1 MNPVILILVS
11 VVGLFTHLFLC
22 RKFNTDPQIIK
33 SIFLYLSLIFTLIRF
48 FPQDFNSR
56 FTLLLILGWTIIL
69 IDNAHH
75 RIPNFITGYC
85 SLLLCVIA
93 FIDSRIVDSIAGGV
107 QFSLFFCVLAIA
119 SKLKI
124 GIGDVKLA
132 GVIGLIIGVVTF
144 QELIFFVLV
153 AAILGLCT
161 LFTGPTRMRLKAR
174 IPFAAPMIAA
184 SILIWTIWSIWP
196 IWPMLRMNR

>member
-1 MNPVILILVS
+1 MNPALLILFS

-56 FTLLLILGWTIIL
+56 FTLLLIVGWTIIL

-85 SLLLCVIA
+85 SLLFCGIAVIE
-93 FIDSRIVDSIAGGV
+93 DRIVDSIAGGV

-161 LFTGPTRMRLKAR
+161 LLTGPAKMRLKAR
-174 IPFAAPMIAA
+174 IPFAAPMISA
-184 SILIWTIWSIWP
+184 SILIWPIWP
-196 IWPMLRMNR
+196 ILRMNG

>member
-1 MNPVILILVS
+1 MNPVILISFSLV
-11 VVGLFTHLFLC
+11 GFFAHLFLC
-22 RKFNTDPQIIK
+22 RKFNTDPQMIK
-33 SIFLYLSLIFTLIRF
+33 TFFLYLSLIFTLIRF
-48 FPQDFNSR
+48 FPQDFNARS
-56 FTLLLILGWTIIL
+56 TLLLIVSWTIIL

-85 SLLLCVIA
+85 SLLFCGIAVIE
-93 FIDSRIVDSIAGGV
+93 DRIVDSIAGGV
-107 QFSLFFCVLAIA
+107 EFSLFFCVLAIA

-161 LFTGPTRMRLKAR
+161 LFTGPARMRLKAR

-184 SILIWTIWSIWP
+184 SILIWPIWSN
-196 IWPMLRMNR
+196 WPMLHMNG

>member
-1 MNPVILILVS
+1 MNPALLILFS

-33 SIFLYLSLIFTLIRF
+33 SIFLYLSLIFALIRF
-48 FPQDFNSR
+48 FPQDANIR

-85 SLLLCVIA
+85 SLLFCGIAVIE
-93 FIDSRIVDSIAGGV
+93 DRIVDSIAGGV
-107 QFSLFFCVLAIA
+107 EFSLFFCVLAIA

-161 LFTGPTRMRLKAR
+161 LFTGPVKMRLKAR
-174 IPFAAPMIAA
+174 IPFAAPIIAA
-184 SILIWTIWSIWP
+184 SILIWPIWP
-196 IWPMLRMNR
+196 ILRMNR

>member
-1 MNPVILILVS
+1 MNPALLILFS

-33 SIFLYLSLIFTLIRF
+33 SIFLYLSLIFALIRF
-48 FPQDFNSR
+48 FPQDANIR

-93 FIDSRIVDSIAGGV
+93 FIDSRIFDSIVGGV
-107 QFSLFFCVLAIA
+107 EFLLFFCVLAIA

-144 QELIFFVLV
+144 QELISFVLV
-153 AAILGLCT
+153 SAILGLCT
-161 LFTGPTRMRLKAR
+161 LLTGPARMRLKAR
-174 IPFAAPMIAA
+174 IPFAAPMISA
-184 SILIWTIWSIWP
+184 SILIWPIWP
-196 IWPMLRMNR
+196 ILRMNG

>member
-1 MNPVILILVS
+1 MVPELLIIFFLVGS
-11 VVGLFTHLFLC
+11 FTHLYLC
-22 RKFNTDPQIIK
+22 RKFDTDSQIVK

-48 FPQDFNSR
+48 SPQESIARFN
-56 FTLLLILGWTIIL
+56 LLLIVSWTIIL

-85 SLLLCVIA
+85 SLFLCVIA

-144 QELIFFVLV
+144 QELISFVLV
-153 AAILGLCT
+153 SAILGLCT
-161 LFTGPTRMRLKAR
+161 LLTGPARMRLKAR
-174 IPFAAPMIAA
+174 IPFAAPMISA
-184 SILIWTIWSIWP
+184 SILIWPIWP
-196 IWPMLRMNR
+196 ILRMNG

>member
-1 MNPVILILVS
+1 MNPVILISFFL
-11 VVGLFTHLFLC
+11 VGLFTHLFLC

-33 SIFLYLSLIFTLIRF
+33 STFLYLSLIFSLIRF
-48 FPQDFNSR
+48 FPQDFNFR

-93 FIDSRIVDSIAGGV
+93 FIDNRIFDSIVGGV
-107 QFSLFFCVLAIA
+107 EFLLFFCVLAIA

-132 GVIGLIIGVVTF
+132 GVIGLIIGVVRF
-144 QELIFFVLV
+144 QELIFFALV
-153 AAILGLCT
+153 ASILGLCT
-161 LFTGPTRMRLKAR
+161 LLTGPVKMRLKAR

-184 SILIWTIWSIWP
+184 SILIWPICSIWP
-196 IWPMLRMNR
+196 IWSI

>member
-1 MNPVILILVS
+1 MNPEFLISFSL
-11 VVGLFTHLFLC
+11 VGLFTHLYLC
-22 RKFNTDPQIIK
+22 RKFDTDPQLIK
-33 SIFLYLSLIFTLIRF
+33 SIFLYLPLIFTLIQL
-48 FPQDFNSR
+48 FPQDFNYR

-85 SLLLCVIA
+85 SVLFCGIAVIE
-93 FIDSRIVDSIAGGV
+93 DRIFDSIVGGV
-107 QFSLFFCVLAIA
+107 EFLLFFCALAIA

-161 LFTGPTRMRLKAR
+161 LLTGPAKMRLKAR

-184 SILIWTIWSIWP
+184 SILIWPIWP
-196 IWPMLRMNR
+196 ILRMNG

>member
-1 MNPVILILVS
+1 MNPVILISFSL
-11 VVGLFTHLFLC
+11 VGLLTHFYLC
-22 RKFNTDPQIIK
+22 QKFNTDPQIIK
-33 SIFLYLSLIFTLIRF
+33 SIFLYLSLIFTLIQF

-56 FTLLLILGWTIIL
+56 FTLLLIVGWTIIL

-85 SLLLCVIA
+85 SLLFCGIAVIE
-93 FIDSRIVDSIAGGV
+93 DRIVDSIAGGV
-107 QFSLFFCVLAIA
+107 EFLLFFCVLAIA

-144 QELIFFVLV
+144 QELISFVLV
-153 AAILGLCT
+153 SAILGLCT
-161 LFTGPTRMRLKAR
+161 LLTGPARMRLKAR
-174 IPFAAPMIAA
+174 IPFAAPMISA
-184 SILIWTIWSIWP
+184 SILIWPIWP
-196 IWPMLRMNR
+196 ILRMNG

>member
-56 FTLLLILGWTIIL
+56 FTLLLIVGWTIIL

-75 RIPNFITGYC
+75 RIPNFITGYS

-107 QFSLFFCVLAIA
+107 QFLLFFCVLAIA

-132 GVIGLIIGVVTF
+132 GVIGLIIGVVEF
-144 QELIFFVLV
+144 QELIFFVFV
-153 AAILGLCT
+153 SAILGLCT
-161 LFTGPTRMRLKAR
+161 LLIGPARMRLKAR

-184 SILIWTIWSIWP
+184 SILIWPIWP
-196 IWPMLRMNR
+196 ILRMNG

>member
-33 SIFLYLSLIFTLIRF
+33 SIFLYLSLIFALIRF
-48 FPQDFNSR
+48 FPQDANIR

-93 FIDSRIVDSIAGGV
+93 FIDSRIFDSIVGGV
-107 QFSLFFCVLAIA
+107 EFLLFFCVLAIA

-144 QELIFFVLV
+144 QELISFVLV
-153 AAILGLCT
+153 SAILGLCT
-161 LFTGPTRMRLKAR
+161 LLTGPARMRLKAR

-184 SILIWTIWSIWP
+184 SILIWPIWP
-196 IWPMLRMNR
+196 ILRMNR

>member
-1 MNPVILILVS
+1 MILISFSL
-11 VVGLFTHLFLC
+11 VGLFTHLFLC
-22 RKFNTDPQIIK
+22 RKFNTEPQIIK
-33 SIFLYLSLIFTLIRF
+33 SIFLYLSLIFTLIQF

-56 FTLLLILGWTIIL
+56 FTLLLIVGWTIIL

-93 FIDSRIVDSIAGGV
+93 FIDSRIFDSIVGGV
-107 QFSLFFCVLAIA
+107 EFLLFFCVLAIA

-144 QELIFFVLV
+144 QELISFVLV
-153 AAILGLCT
+153 SAILGLCT
-161 LFTGPTRMRLKAR
+161 LLTGPARMRLKAR
-174 IPFAAPMIAA
+174 IPFAAPMISA
-184 SILIWTIWSIWP
+184 SILIWPIWP
-196 IWPMLRMNR
+196 ILRMNG

>member
-1 MNPVILILVS
+1 MNPALLILFS

-48 FPQDFNSR
+48 FPQDANIR

-85 SLLLCVIA
+85 SLLFCGIAVIE
-93 FIDSRIVDSIAGGV
+93 DRIVDSIAGGV
-107 QFSLFFCVLAIA
+107 EFSLFFCVLAIA

-161 LFTGPTRMRLKAR
+161 LFTGPVKMRLKAR

-184 SILIWTIWSIWP
+184 SILIWPIWP
-196 IWPMLRMNR
+196 ILRMNR

>member
-1 MNPVILILVS
+1 MHPELLILFFL
-11 VVGLFTHLFLC
+11 VGFFIHLYLC
-22 RKFNTDPQIIK
+22 RTFDTDPQIIK
-33 SIFLYLSLIFTLIRF
+33 SIFLYLSLIFTLIQF

-93 FIDSRIVDSIAGGV
+93 FIDSRIFDSIVGGV
-107 QFSLFFCVLAIA
+107 EFLLFFCVLAIA

-144 QELIFFVLV
+144 QELISFVLV
-153 AAILGLCT
+153 SAILGLCT
-161 LFTGPTRMRLKAR
+161 LLTGPARMRLKAR

-184 SILIWTIWSIWP
+184 SILIWPIWSIWP
-196 IWPMLRMNR
+196 L

>member
-1 MNPVILILVS
+1 MNPALLILFS

-48 FPQDFNSR
+48 FPQESNARFN
-56 FTLLLILGWTIIL
+56 LLLIVGWTIIL

-85 SLLLCVIA
+85 SLLFCGIAVIE
-93 FIDSRIVDSIAGGV
+93 DRIVDSIAGGV
-107 QFSLFFCVLAIA
+107 EFSLFFCVLAIA

-144 QELIFFVLV
+144 QELISFVLV
-153 AAILGLCT
+153 SAILGLCT
-161 LFTGPTRMRLKAR
+161 LFTGPVKMRLKAQ
-174 IPFAAPMIAA
+174 IPFAAPMISA
-184 SILIWTIWSIWP
+184 SILIWPIWP
-196 IWPMLRMNR
+196 ILRMNG

>member
-1 MNPVILILVS
+1 MHPELLILFS
-11 VVGLFTHLFLC
+11 VIGLFTHLFLC

-33 SIFLYLSLIFTLIRF
+33 SIFLYLSLIFALIRF
-48 FPQDFNSR
+48 FPQDANSR

-93 FIDSRIVDSIAGGV
+93 FIDSRIFDSIVGGV
-107 QFSLFFCVLAIA
+107 EFLLFFCVLAIA

-144 QELIFFVLV
+144 QELISFVLV
-153 AAILGLCT
+153 SAILGLCT
-161 LFTGPTRMRLKAR
+161 LLTGPARMRLKAR
-174 IPFAAPMIAA
+174 IPFAAPMISA
-184 SILIWTIWSIWP
+184 SILIWPIWP
-196 IWPMLRMNR
+196 ILRMNR

>member
-1 MNPVILILVS
+1 MNPVILISFSL
-11 VVGLFTHLFLC
+11 VGLFTHLFLC
-22 RKFNTDPQIIK
+22 RKFNTEPQIIK

-48 FPQDFNSR
+48 FPQDFNARS
-56 FTLLLILGWTIIL
+56 TLLLIVSWTIIL

-93 FIDSRIVDSIAGGV
+93 FIDSRIFDSIVGGV
-107 QFSLFFCVLAIA
+107 EFLLFFCVLAIA

-132 GVIGLIIGVVTF
+132 GVIGLIVGVVTF

-161 LFTGPTRMRLKAR
+161 LLIGPVKMRLKAR

-184 SILIWTIWSIWP
+184 SILIWPIWSN
-196 IWPMLRMNR
+196 WPMLHMNG

>member
-1 MNPVILILVS
+1 MNLELLISFFLV
-11 VVGLFTHLFLC
+11 GFFMHFYLC
-22 RKFNTDPQIIK
+22 RKFNTDPQIVK
-33 SIFLYLSLIFTLIRF
+33 TFLLYISLIFTLIRF

-75 RIPNFITGYC
+75 RIPNIITGYC
-85 SLLLCVIA
+85 SLLFCGIAVIE
-93 FIDSRIVDSIAGGV
+93 DRIFDSIGGGV
-107 QFSLFFCVLAIA
+107 EFLIFFCVLAIA

-144 QELIFFVLV
+144 QELIFFLLV
-153 AAILGLCT
+153 AAILGLGS
-161 LFTGPTRMRLKAR
+161 LLASPSALHLKAR

-184 SILIWTIWSIWP
+184 TFLIGPIWSIWP
-196 IWPMLRMNR
+196 MLHMNG

>member
-1 MNPVILILVS
+1 MNPVILISFSL
-11 VVGLFTHLFLC
+11 VGLFTHLFLC
-22 RKFNTDPQIIK
+22 RKFNTEPQIIK
-33 SIFLYLSLIFTLIRF
+33 SIFLYLSLIFTLIQF

-56 FTLLLILGWTIIL
+56 FTLLLIVGWTIIL

-85 SLLLCVIA
+85 SLLLGVIA
-93 FIDSRIVDSIAGGV
+93 FIDSRIFDSIVGGV
-107 QFSLFFCVLAIA
+107 EFLLFFCVLAIA

-144 QELIFFVLV
+144 QELISFVLV
-153 AAILGLCT
+153 SAILGLCT
-161 LFTGPTRMRLKAR
+161 LLTGPARMRLKAR
-174 IPFAAPMIAA
+174 IPFAAPMISA
-184 SILIWTIWSIWP
+184 SILIWPIWP
-196 IWPMLRMNR
+196 ILRMNG

>member
-56 FTLLLILGWTIIL
+56 FTLLLIVGWTIIL

-85 SLLLCVIA
+85 SLLFCGIAVIE
-93 FIDSRIVDSIAGGV
+93 DRIVDSIAGGV
-107 QFSLFFCVLAIA
+107 QFLLFFCVLAIA

-161 LFTGPTRMRLKAR
+161 LFTGPARMRLKAR

-184 SILIWTIWSIWP
+184 SILIWPIWP
-196 IWPMLRMNR
+196 ILRMNR

>member
-1 MNPVILILVS
+1 MNPVILISFSL
-11 VVGLFTHLFLC
+11 VGLFTHLFLC
-22 RKFNTDPQIIK
+22 RKFNTEPQIIK
-33 SIFLYLSLIFTLIRF
+33 SIFLYLSLIFTLIQF
-48 FPQDFNSR
+48 FPQDSNTR
-56 FTLLLILGWTIIL
+56 FTLLLIVGWTIIL

-93 FIDSRIVDSIAGGV
+93 FIDSRIFDSIVGGV
-107 QFSLFFCVLAIA
+107 EFLLFFCVLAIA

-153 AAILGLCT
+153 SAILGLCT
-161 LFTGPTRMRLKAR
+161 LLTGPAKMRLKAR
-174 IPFAAPMIAA
+174 IPFAAPMISA
-184 SILIWTIWSIWP
+184 SILIWTIWSN
-196 IWPMLRMNR
+196 WPMLRMNG

>member
-56 FTLLLILGWTIIL
+56 FTLLLIVGWTIIL

-85 SLLLCVIA
+85 SLLFCGIAVIE
-93 FIDSRIVDSIAGGV
+93 DRIVDSIAGGV
-107 QFSLFFCVLAIA
+107 EFSLFFCVLAIA

-161 LFTGPTRMRLKAR
+161 LFTGPARMRLKAR

-184 SILIWTIWSIWP
+184 SILIWPIWP
-196 IWPMLRMNR
+196 ILRMNR

>member
-1 MNPVILILVS
+1 MNPVILISFSL
-11 VVGLFTHLFLC
+11 VGLFTHLFLC

-33 SIFLYLSLIFTLIRF
+33 SIFLYLSFIFTLIQF

-56 FTLLLILGWTIIL
+56 FTLLLIVGWTIIL

-144 QELIFFVLV
+144 QELISFVLV
-153 AAILGLCT
+153 SAILGLCT
-161 LFTGPTRMRLKAR
+161 LLTGPARMRLKAR
-174 IPFAAPMIAA
+174 IPFAAPMISA
-184 SILIWTIWSIWP
+184 SILIWPIWP
-196 IWPMLRMNR
+196 ILRMNG

>member
-1 MNPVILILVS
+1 MNPELLILFS

-33 SIFLYLSLIFTLIRF
+33 SIFLYLSLIFALIRF
-48 FPQDFNSR
+48 FPQDANIR

-93 FIDSRIVDSIAGGV
+93 FIDSRIFDSIVGGV
-107 QFSLFFCVLAIA
+107 EFLLFFCVLAIA

-144 QELIFFVLV
+144 QELISFVLV
-153 AAILGLCT
+153 SAILGLCT
-161 LFTGPTRMRLKAR
+161 LLTGPARMRLKAR

-184 SILIWTIWSIWP
+184 SILIWPIWP
-196 IWPMLRMNR
+196 ILRMNR

>member
-1 MNPVILILVS
+1 MH
-11 VVGLFTHLFLC
+11 FYLC
-22 RKFNTDPQIIK
+22 RKFNTDPQIVK
-33 SIFLYLSLIFTLIRF
+33 TFLLYISLIFTLIRF

-75 RIPNFITGYC
+75 RIPNIITGYC
-85 SLLLCVIA
+85 SLLFCGIAVIE
-93 FIDSRIVDSIAGGV
+93 DRIFDSIGGGV
-107 QFSLFFCVLAIA
+107 EFLIFFCVLAIA

-144 QELIFFVLV
+144 QELIFFLLV
-153 AAILGLCT
+153 AAILGLGS
-161 LFTGPTRMRLKAR
+161 LLASPSALHLKAR

-184 SILIWTIWSIWP
+184 AILIWP
-196 IWPMLRMNR
+196 IWPLLRMNG

>member
-1 MNPVILILVS
+1 MVPELLILVS

-56 FTLLLILGWTIIL
+56 FTLLLIVGWTIIL

-85 SLLLCVIA
+85 SLLFCGIAVIE
-93 FIDSRIVDSIAGGV
+93 DRIVDSIAGGV

-161 LFTGPTRMRLKAR
+161 LLTGPAKMRLKTR

-184 SILIWTIWSIWP
+184 SILIWPIWSN
-196 IWPMLRMNR
+196 WPMLHMNG

>member
-1 MNPVILILVS
+1 MVPKLLIVFFLV
-11 VVGLFTHLFLC
+11 GFFIHLYLC
-22 RKFNTDPQIIK
+22 RKFDTDPQLIK
-33 SIFLYLSLIFTLIRF
+33 SIFLYLSLIFALIRF
-48 FPQDFNSR
+48 FPQESNARFN
-56 FTLLLILGWTIIL
+56 LLLIVGWTIIL

-75 RIPNFITGYC
+75 RIPNFITGYG
-85 SLLLCVIA
+85 SLLLCGIAVIEDHI
-93 FIDSRIVDSIAGGV
+93 FDSIAGGV
-107 QFSLFFCVLAIA
+107 EFLLFFCVLAIA

-132 GVIGLIIGVVTF
+132 GVIGLIIGVVSF

-161 LFTGPTRMRLKAR
+161 LLTGPAKMRLKAR

-184 SILIWTIWSIWP
+184 SILIWTIWSN
-196 IWPMLRMNR
+196 WPMLRMNG

>member
-33 SIFLYLSLIFTLIRF
+33 SIFLYLSLIFALIRL
-48 FPQDFNSR
+48 FPQDANIR

-93 FIDSRIVDSIAGGV
+93 FIDSRIFDSIVGGV
-107 QFSLFFCVLAIA
+107 EFLLFFCVLAIA

-144 QELIFFVLV
+144 QELISFVLV
-153 AAILGLCT
+153 SAILGLCT
-161 LFTGPTRMRLKAR
+161 LLTGPARMRLKAR
-174 IPFAAPMIAA
+174 IPFAAPMISA
-184 SILIWTIWSIWP
+184 SILIWPIWP
-196 IWPMLRMNR
+196 ILRMNG

>member
-1 MNPVILILVS
+1 MNPALLILFS

-22 RKFNTDPQIIK
+22 RKFNTEPQIIK
-33 SIFLYLSLIFTLIRF
+33 SIFLYLSLIFTLIQF
-48 FPQDFNSR
+48 FPQDSNTR

-93 FIDSRIVDSIAGGV
+93 FIDSRIFDSIVGGV
-107 QFSLFFCVLAIA
+107 EFLLFFCVLAIA

-144 QELIFFVLV
+144 QELISFVLV
-153 AAILGLCT
+153 SAILGLCT
-161 LFTGPTRMRLKAR
+161 LLTGPARMRLKAR
-174 IPFAAPMIAA
+174 IPFAAPMISA
-184 SILIWTIWSIWP
+184 SILIWPIWP
-196 IWPMLRMNR
+196 ILRMNG

>member
-1 MNPVILILVS
+1 MVPEVLVIFFLV
-11 VVGLFTHLFLC
+11 GFFIHLYLC
-22 RKFNTDPQIIK
+22 RKFDTDPQIIK
-33 SIFLYLSLIFTLIRF
+33 SIFLYLSLIFALIRF
-48 FPQDFNSR
+48 FPQDANSR

-93 FIDSRIVDSIAGGV
+93 FIEDRIVDSIAGGV

-161 LFTGPTRMRLKAR
+161 LLTGPARMRLKAR

-184 SILIWTIWSIWP
+184 SILIWPIWSIWP
-196 IWPMLRMNR
+196 L

>member
-1 MNPVILILVS
+1 MNPELLISFSL
-11 VVGLFTHLFLC
+11 VGLFTHLFLC
-22 RKFNTDPQIIK
+22 RKFNTDPQIVN
-33 SIFLYLSLIFTLIRF
+33 SISLYLSLIFTLIRF

-75 RIPNFITGYC
+75 RIPNIITGYC
-85 SLLLCVIA
+85 SLLFCGIAVIE
-93 FIDSRIVDSIAGGV
+93 DRIFDSIAGGV
-107 QFSLFFCVLAIA
+107 EFLLFFCVLAIA

-144 QELIFFVLV
+144 QELIFFLLV
-153 AAILGLCT
+153 AAILGLGS
-161 LFTGPTRMRLKAR
+161 LLASPSALHLKAR

-184 SILIWTIWSIWP
+184 TFLIGPIWSIWP
-196 IWPMLRMNR
+196 MLHMNG